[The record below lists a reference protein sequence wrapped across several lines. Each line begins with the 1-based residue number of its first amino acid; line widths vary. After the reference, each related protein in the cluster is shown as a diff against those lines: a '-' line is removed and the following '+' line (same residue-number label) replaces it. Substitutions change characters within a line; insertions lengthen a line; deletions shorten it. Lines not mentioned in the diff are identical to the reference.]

1 MFNNLANYLLG
12 YTSQEPAVP
21 ERDLDVRLTAVMA
34 DDEDDWV
41 LVDKNRGDRDSEGDT
56 DVTSS
61 LESIPD
67 AVQML
72 PPLQYESHHP
82 LTLRL
87 TRTSSASSLPC
98 TNIEESWFITPPPC
112 FTSAGPVNMETSPL
126 ENLLIEH
133 PSMSVYQ
140 HSAQPAIITRRHNSA
155 PSSSSQSSNEE
166 IDDREELIEVRVEE
180 RVAVRHRSRRAPV
193 DTIRQQERQCL
204 KIKNAQKVRIFIVRK
219 EKKTKCELYILLL

>member
-1 MFNNLANYLLG
+1 M
-12 YTSQEPAVP
+12 P

-34 DDEDDWV
+34 DDDDWV
-41 LVDKNRGDRDSEGDT
+41 LVDKNREDRNSEGDT
-56 DVTSS
+56 DVSSS

-67 AVQML
+67 AIQML
-72 PPLQYESHHP
+72 APPLQYESHHP

-87 TRTSSASSLPC
+87 TRTSSTSSLPC

-140 HSAQPAIITRRHNSA
+140 HNVQPAIITRRHNSA
-155 PSSSSQSSNEE
+155 PSSSSQISNEE
-166 IDDREELIEVRVEE
+166 IEEREEAMERIVED
-180 RVAVRHRSRRAPV
+180 RVAVRHRQRRPPV
-193 DTIRQQERQCL
+193 DTLRQQERQCI
-204 KIKNAQKVRIFIVRK
+204 KIKNAQKV
-219 EKKTKCELYILLL
+219 KKINKY